1 MCYYSRMRNDQD
13 SDRALKLDFNTVT
26 QFLLPAFTLGAM
38 LLISFKQPHWGLIM
52 NLIAQ
57 IFWLYS
63 GWKAW
68 KKANQIGIFI
78 NAVVFT
84 AIVIFG
90 IINYWFIK

>member
-1 MCYYSRMRNDQD
+1 M
-13 SDRALKLDFNTVT
+13 SDTQNSERLQKSNFNTT
-26 QFLLPAFTLGAM
+26 AQFMLPFFTLSSI
-38 LLISFKQPHWGLIM
+38 LLISFKQPQWGLIT

-68 KKANQIGIFI
+68 KEANQIGIFI
-78 NAVVFT
+78 NAIAFT
-84 AIVIFG
+84 VIVIFG